1 MSQKLHIVSL
11 ENPYPPDYGGVMGIF
26 NRIKALHDSGLEI
39 HLHVFYYEREPK
51 RELENFC
58 HKVYYY
64 KRDMRKVLLFSK
76 FPFIVVSRSS
86 RKLLDNLKSIDAP
99 ILFEG
104 LHVCFYLNH
113 PDLKKRIQLVRTHNV
128 EHDYYHHLSL
138 SEKGIFKKWYLKRES
153 VKLREYEAVLMNCD
167 RILSVVESDQDYF
180 KNKYSHSELMPV
192 FIDET
197 KFGYSEKRN
206 NSILYHG
213 NLSVSEN
220 NIAAEW
226 LIENV
231 FSKISQKCIIAGK
244 NPSVVL
250 KNRISKYKNIELFPN
265 PSFEQLNKLIQESNV
280 CVLPTFQSTGIKLKL
295 IDSLMQGKHCL
306 VNSQMLTGTSLGS
319 FCHQAETPED
329 FISKINELS
338 VLNFTMD
345 DFEKRKTHLKSY
357 FNNQKSVERIKE
369 LIKVVKD

>member
-26 NRIKALHDSGLEI
+26 NRIKALHDSGVEI
-39 HLHVFYYEREPK
+39 HLHVFYYERQPR
-51 RELENFC
+51 RELESFC

-86 RKLLDNLKSIDAP
+86 RKLLENLKSIDAP

-104 LHVCFYLNH
+104 LHVCFYLQH
-113 PDLKKRIQLVRTHNV
+113 PDLKNRIRLVRTHNV

-138 SEKGIFKKWYLKRES
+138 AEKNPFKKWYLKREGI
-153 VKLREYEAVLMNCD
+153 KLQEYESVLKNCN
-167 RILSVVESDQDYF
+167 RILSVVESDQEYF
-180 KNKYSHSELMPV
+180 QKKYSHSELMPV

-197 KFGYSEKRN
+197 RFHFSESKN

-213 NLSVSEN
+213 NLSVAEN
-220 NIAAEW
+220 TVAAEW

-231 FSKISQKCIIAGK
+231 FSKIDLKCIIAGK
-244 NPSVVL
+244 NPSPQL
-250 KNRISKYKNIELFPN
+250 AMAIKEYKNIELIPN
-265 PSFEQLNKLIQESNV
+265 PSFENLNQLIQESNI

-306 VNSQMLTGTSLGS
+306 VNPQMLTGTSLGEY
-319 FCHQAETPED
+319 CYQAETPQD
-329 FISKINELS
+329 FIAKIHELS
-338 VLNFTMD
+338 NLNFTTQ

-369 LIKVVKD
+369 LIKA